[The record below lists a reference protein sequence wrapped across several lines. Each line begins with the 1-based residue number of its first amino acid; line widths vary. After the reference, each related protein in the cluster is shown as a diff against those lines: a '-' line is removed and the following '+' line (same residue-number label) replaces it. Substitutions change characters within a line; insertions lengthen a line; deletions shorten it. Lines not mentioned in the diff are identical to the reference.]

1 MKEENKHHD
10 LERTKHLVTSAP
22 LLIST
27 KCIAFLLELVAM
39 HLLLVT
45 ISRTY
50 AKPRQCDHLSDHTL
64 WGNKPRGLLHHGSP
78 HVPPNKSARPWFSIH
93 VAQLPSSQIH
103 LIWEASYF
111 SFTFPLSRLATSMI
125 GLGSMLCGQKP
136 PAPCETNIP
145 PATRQ
150 KENNIVE
157 SSSYRNIDMKRMCSK
172 SY

>member
-64 WGNKPRGLLHHGSP
+64 WEINHGASCIM
-78 HVPPNKSARPWFSIH
+78 VPPMSPQTNLPARGSVFMSPSCQAPRSI
-93 VAQLPSSQIH
+93 
-103 LIWEASYF
+103 
-111 SFTFPLSRLATSMI
+111 
-125 GLGSMLCGQKP
+125 
-136 PAPCETNIP
+136 
-145 PATRQ
+145 
-150 KENNIVE
+150 
-157 SSSYRNIDMKRMCSK
+157 
-172 SY
+172 